1 MYKRPTLRA
10 HGCYSAPRA
19 IPLNSSSWLSELV
32 HRADPPRPPPKA
44 WVPPM
49 YAESYFMALK
59 SRGVDTAAYE
69 QMTADFY
76 EKYPRKVWTTGGV
89 VEQTLD
95 FSHMEPI
102 FQKYF
107 SRGKTP
113 PVPEYIA
120 ALAKCGYSGDALAKV
135 ERYFKH
141 IKDTSAERQER
152 LDLVFARWPSANKA
166 APKKV
171 IKAVKKKMR

>member
-1 MYKRPTLRA
+1 
-10 HGCYSAPRA
+10 
-19 IPLNSSSWLSELV
+19 
-32 HRADPPRPPPKA
+32 
-44 WVPPM
+44 M

-69 QMTADFY
+69 QMNADFY

-107 SRGKTP
+107 SRGKIP